1 LIPRQAILDAYGISR
16 RALQSS
22 PFPGTKD
29 EFLTYDDT
37 PPIKPSAE
45 RESAGGQR
53 RSALIYCGLCG
64 ALNPST
70 NYYCAACGTT
80 LVDAF
85 HATEGLRVFERPD
98 AASRLV
104 EIVPAGSELN
114 VVEDPDAPADYVR
127 VRLDQGRLG
136 YVRLADVEALVGPT
150 ATAPDLTAP
159 DINTNARGCVT
170 QTGALGALLLLVVLS
185 TLGFY
190 LLSRADRADTGV
202 LALVFCFAIGP
213 LLLLT
218 IGLYLYARSR
228 EERLEAE
235 AEEE

>member
-1 LIPRQAILDAYGISR
+1 VTSEDSSRSEEVIEGKATDA
-16 RALQSS
+16 SS
-22 PFPGTKD
+22 
-29 EFLTYDDT
+29 
-37 PPIKPSAE
+37 
-45 RESAGGQR
+45 
-53 RSALIYCGLCG
+53 RSALTYCGLCG

-104 EIVPAGSELN
+104 EIVPAGSELD
-114 VVEDPDAPADYVR
+114 VIEDADAPADYVR

-136 YVRLADVEALVGPT
+136 YVRLSDVAAAIGENEDSLVQN
-150 ATAPDLTAP
+150 APN
-159 DINTNARGCVT
+159 INTNARGCVT
-170 QTGALGALLLLVVLS
+170 PTGAVGALVLLI
-185 TLGFY
+185 
-190 LLSRADRADTGV
+190 LLSSLVFYMLSRTDRADTGV
-202 LALVFCFAIGP
+202 LSLVFCVTIGP

-218 IGLYLYARSR
+218 IGLYLYSRDR

-235 AEEE
+235 SEE